1 MVHDRVEG
9 WYVDPFGAH
18 AARWFSD
25 GTPTALVRDAS
36 GVESHD
42 GPPSPTFEGELQP
55 VPETA
60 ASDGDDLLRADG
72 GDPGDQIF
80 DPNAAVGVG
89 RVRRERRQR
98 LDDGGAVKPV
108 RTGGVDVADTFRY
121 EIDKRFM
128 PVLALFGLRSKQD
141 GVQVGGDDED
151 GFTATFGWLR
161 LVTRISNIDG
171 AHVTRDYRWWTA
183 IGARRSLSDDG
194 LSFGTNYRAG
204 VCVHFK
210 QKVPTLLGRNGHSAL
225 TVTVADLEGLVRR
238 LSQ

>member
-1 MVHDRVEG
+1 M
-9 WYVDPFGAH
+9 
-18 AARWFSD
+18 
-25 GTPTALVRDAS
+25 
-36 GVESHD
+36 
-42 GPPSPTFEGELQP
+42 
-55 VPETA
+55 
-60 ASDGDDLLRADG
+60 
-72 GDPGDQIF
+72 
-80 DPNAAVGVG
+80 
-89 RVRRERRQR
+89 
-98 LDDGGAVKPV
+98 KPV
-108 RTGGVDVADTFRY
+108 RTGGGDDTDTFRY

-141 GVQVGGDDED
+141 GVRVGDDDED

-210 QKVPTLLGRNGHSAL
+210 QKVPTLLGRHGHSAL

-238 LSQ
+238 LSR